1 MMKIHWAAEV
11 RTSHL
16 QLTRN
21 EHDPVDF
28 IENQKSQSRSGLAFH
43 LRSHQVDWPR
53 FALKK
58 ISRSLFS
65 VV

>member
-1 MMKIHWAAEV
+1 MTKIHWAAELISYL
-11 RTSHL
+11 R
-16 QLTRN
+16 LTQN
-21 EHDPVDF
+21 EHDPVVF
-28 IENQKSQSRSGLAFH
+28 IENQKSQPCSGLAFH